1 VGLAAFFLQVLWV
14 FVPRNKIVFCMCSI
28 SVFFPRVV
36 RVVTHSAEDF
46 FPPAFFPR
54 VVRVVT
60 AGAAFSSFGTFIK
73 CSPIFIVLKIFF
85 FPVWP
90 EELEPELLRYLE
102 SAALVEQPVAFSR
115 NV

>member
-1 VGLAAFFLQVLWV
+1 
-14 FVPRNKIVFCMCSI
+14 
-28 SVFFPRVV
+28 
-36 RVVTHSAEDF
+36 
-46 FPPAFFPR
+46 